1 MSYLTPYALEPPA
14 LARPL
19 RGRSAGRRR
28 GDGLGPPVAPTAP
41 CGCSTRGRR
50 SGRST
55 HTIDARL
62 VVIGLVSNG
71 FSIADPRDQG
81 TLDVVGFGLAT
92 RQLISDFARGSL

>member
-50 SGRST
+50 SGRAT

-71 FSIADPRDQG
+71 SDPRDQG
-81 TLDVVGFGLAT
+81 MLDVIAFGLASP
-92 RQLISDFARGSL
+92 QLISDFARGSL